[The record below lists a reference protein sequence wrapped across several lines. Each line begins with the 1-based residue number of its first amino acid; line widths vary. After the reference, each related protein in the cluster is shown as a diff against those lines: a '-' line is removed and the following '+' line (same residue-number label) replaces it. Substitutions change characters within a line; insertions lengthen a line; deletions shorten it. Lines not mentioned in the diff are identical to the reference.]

1 MNRAMLSIA
10 GWLSL
15 ALFGCG
21 EAGDLA
27 LSAGAPATAAVA
39 GTITDCGTPVAGAS
53 VALRVDQDE
62 SGQARP
68 VDSRTPAVVTDRAGA
83 YLVEIAPAFAIPGPA
98 TVRLLVAP
106 PGGAM
111 QDIAGGT
118 AEFGLLQPPSDTL
131 HLDAD
136 LGVAARACH

>member
-1 MNRAMLSIA
+1 MKWTMLSIV

-15 ALFGCG
+15 ACTGCG

-39 GTITDCGTPVAGAS
+39 GRITVCGTPVAGAA
-53 VALRVDQDE
+53 VVLLVQQDE

-68 VDSRTPAVVTDRAGA
+68 VDTRTPAVMTDRGGG

-98 TVRLLVAP
+98 AVRLLVTP
-106 PGGAM
+106 PDGSVQDLPGG
-111 QDIAGGT
+111 T
-118 AEFGLLQPPSDTL
+118 VELGLEQPPPDTL

-136 LGVAARACH
+136 LGVAAGACH